1 MSEEK
6 YKPLSEREYYICP
19 ECSRC
24 KEKEGLPNGV
34 RWGIYSMSGNIVYLE
49 PWEEKRVNKKGMIHH
64 SISGCNLFEKE

>member
-34 RWGIYSMSGNIVYLE
+34 RWGICSMSGNIVYLE
-49 PWEEKRVNKKGMIHH
+49 PWEEKG
-64 SISGCNLFEKE
+64 

>member
-24 KEKEGLPNGV
+24 KEKEGLPNGGPMGDLQHEWKYCV
-34 RWGIYSMSGNIVYLE
+34 SGALGR
-49 PWEEKRVNKKGMIHH
+49 EKGKQKRHDSSFHQRMQ
-64 SISGCNLFEKE
+64 SF